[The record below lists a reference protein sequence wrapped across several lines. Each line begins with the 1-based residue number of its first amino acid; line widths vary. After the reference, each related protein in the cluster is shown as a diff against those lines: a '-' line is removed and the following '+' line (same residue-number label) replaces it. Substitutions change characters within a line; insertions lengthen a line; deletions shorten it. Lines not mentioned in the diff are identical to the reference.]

1 MREDPR
7 RGVLVEGVNRVRL
20 DLSAL
25 EHGTAAAADRDDKV
39 LQLLSVASTMRVT
52 AASTE
57 VRGIAAHAKGRGDG
71 AGDDASMEH
80 EAPSRGH
87 LVVCADLEID
97 GMVTRAQFVDLA
109 GTEGGGGSSN
119 SGKGGGKSGA
129 PLVQPEP

>member
-25 EHGTAAAADRDDKV
+25 AHGTAAAAERDDKV

-52 AASTE
+52 AAH
-57 VRGIAAHAKGRGDG
+57 RGARHRSARQGKGRRRR
-71 AGDDASMEH
+71 DDASMEH

-87 LVVCADLEID
+87 LVCADLEID
-97 GMVTRAQFVDLA
+97 GMVARAVRRPR
-109 GTEGGGGSSN
+109 GH
-119 SGKGGGKSGA
+119 
-129 PLVQPEP
+129 